1 MTTRMHASHRFAIT
15 SVLSAFVASLA
26 ACSGGD
32 TGPAAERAFLSG
44 TTADPGIAL
53 TVSSSR
59 NALLML
65 QTGAP
70 TTRIEIPLG
79 ASSTVTPVDFAVRGT
94 KASIPLGNAASVA
107 LVDLSTQRI
116 ERYFTFA
123 SGNATGSVWA
133 DDSTIIA
140 CNQSKNYCGRIRTGR
155 TANAITDTVRVAAF
169 PTDVEVVAGRV
180 FVISSNLDANY
191 QQIGNGIVTELNPAT
206 NTVVRTF
213 TVGPNPQYAARS
225 ADGTRLLV
233 TNSGDYGSN
242 NGSLSII
249 NLAANT
255 VEAPISGFG
264 DFPGPIAIDA
274 LGRVFVSSF
283 SFGTIVWDSNT
294 RTFLRGLSNP
304 VCVKALSSSGTSVCR
319 GSSGAML
326 APNGKLVQAFFG
338 SSSQSQ
344 PSQLF
349 IYDGA
354 TFALRDSIAMPLG
367 TNGVR
372 LQTFAR

>member
-1 MTTRMHASHRFAIT
+1 MTTRMHASRRLFIT
-15 SVLSAFVASLA
+15 SLLPAFAVGLT
-26 ACSGGD
+26 ACSNSD
-32 TGPAAERAFLSG
+32 TGPAAERTFLSG
-44 TTADPGIAL
+44 TTGDPGIAL

-116 ERYFTFA
+116 ERFFTFA
-123 SGNATGSVWA
+123 SGNATGSAWA

-155 TANAITDTVRVAAF
+155 TTNTITDTVRVAAF
-169 PTDVEVVAGRV
+169 PTDVEVVSGRV

-191 QQIGNGIVTELNPAT
+191 QQIGNGIVTEVNPAT

-213 TVGPNPQYAARS
+213 TVGPNPQYAAPT

-242 NGSLSII
+242 NGSLSIV
-249 NLAANT
+249 NLTANT

-283 SFGTIVWDSNT
+283 SFGTIVWDSNA
-294 RTFLRGLSNP
+294 RTFLRGTSNP
-304 VCVKALSSSGTSVCR
+304 ICAKALSSSGTSVCR

-338 SSSQSQ
+338 SSSQ

-349 IYDGA
+349 VYDGT
-354 TFALRDSIAMPLG
+354 TFALRDSIAMPLY